1 MTSSFKVRKRFFF
14 KIGRIRVMSLN
25 ELGEKS
31 QGTINLSKFVSQA

>member
-14 KIGRIRVMSLN
+14 KIDRIRVMSLN

-31 QGTINLSKFVSQA
+31 QGTDNKSQ